1 MMSDIW
7 TVIWRERKTLFRYR
21 GSRLRTVL
29 TILVPVVMVA
39 VYFPWQIED
48 WVDSY
53 VSLFSAVVPMM
64 MVLLT
69 VPDSFAGERERHT
82 LGTLLATRLPD
93 RAILFG
99 KLAVSVA
106 VGFWMMLGVLALAL
120 VTANTAHWDGQVHF
134 YSVNVLLVDLAF
146 GLVLATLI
154 AGAGVLIS
162 LRAST
167 VQEAQQLLGVAVMTP
182 PMVLGLVA
190 LLLRERIA
198 DLVEGFGA
206 TEAILI
212 VMAALA
218 VAGAGLVMAAAARF
232 RRARLI
238 LD

>member
-21 GSRLRTVL
+21 GSRLRTVFS
-29 TILVPVVMVA
+29 ILVPVVMVA
-39 VYFPWQIED
+39 VYFPWQMED
-48 WVDSY
+48 WADSY

-134 YSVNVLLVDLAF
+134 YSVTVLLVDLGF
-146 GLVLATLI
+146 GLLLSILI

-167 VQEAQQLLGVAVMTP
+167 VQEAQQLLGVVVMTP
-182 PMVLGLVA
+182 PILLGLLA

-198 DLVEGFGA
+198 DAVEGLGA
-206 TEAILI
+206 AYAILI

-218 VAGAGLVMAAAARF
+218 VAGAGLVIAATARF
-232 RRARLI
+232 RRSRLI

>member
-29 TILVPVVMVA
+29 TILVPVIMVA
-39 VYFPWQIED
+39 VYFPWQMED
-48 WVDSY
+48 WADSY

-106 VGFWMMLGVLALAL
+106 LGFWMMIGVLALAL

-134 YSVNVLLVDLAF
+134 YSVNVLLVDLGF
-146 GLVLATLI
+146 GLVVATLI
-154 AGAGVLIS
+154 AAAGVLIS

-182 PMVLGLVA
+182 PIVLGLVA
-190 LLLRERIA
+190 LLVRERIE
-198 DLVEGFGA
+198 DLVEGIGA
-206 TEAILI
+206 TEAVLI

-218 VAGAGLVMAAAARF
+218 VVGAVLVAAATARF

>member
-1 MMSDIW
+1 VISDIW

-21 GSRLRTVL
+21 GSRLRTV
-29 TILVPVVMVA
+29 ISVLVPVVLVA
-39 VYFPWQIED
+39 VYFPWQVTD
-48 WVDSY
+48 WADSY

-82 LGTLLATRLPD
+82 LGTLLSTRLPD

-106 VGFWMMLGVLALAL
+106 LGFWMMLGVLALAL

-134 YSVNVLLVDLAF
+134 YSATVLLVDLGF
-146 GLVLATLI
+146 GLLLATLI
-154 AGAGVLIS
+154 AAAGVLIS

-167 VQEAQQLLGVAVMTP
+167 VQEAQQLLGVTVMTP
-182 PMVLGLVA
+182 PMVLGLLA
-190 LLLRERIA
+190 LLVRERIA
-198 DLVEGFGA
+198 DLVEGLGA

-218 VAGAGLVMAAAARF
+218 AVAAGLVTAAAVRF

>member
-29 TILVPVVMVA
+29 SILVPVVMVA
-39 VYFPWQIED
+39 VYFPWQTED
-48 WVDSY
+48 WADSY

-134 YSVNVLLVDLAF
+134 YSITVLLVDLGF
-146 GLVLATLI
+146 GLLLAILI
-154 AGAGVLIS
+154 AAAGVLIS

-182 PMVLGLVA
+182 PILLGMLA

-198 DLVEGFGA
+198 DAVEGLGA
-206 TEAILI
+206 TQAALI

-218 VAGAGLVMAAAARF
+218 VAGAGLVIAATARF

>member
-29 TILVPVVMVA
+29 SILVPVVMVA
-39 VYFPWQIED
+39 VYFPWQTED
-48 WVDSY
+48 WAESY

-134 YSVNVLLVDLAF
+134 YSVTVLLVDMGF
-146 GLVLATLI
+146 GLLLAILI

-182 PMVLGLVA
+182 PMVLGLLA

-198 DLVEGFGA
+198 DLVEGLGA

-218 VAGAGLVMAAAARF
+218 VAGAGLVMAATARF

>member
-29 TILVPVVMVA
+29 SILVPVVMVA
-39 VYFPWQIED
+39 VYFPWQTED
-48 WVDSY
+48 WADSY

-134 YSVNVLLVDLAF
+134 YSATVLLVDLGF
-146 GLVLATLI
+146 GLLLAILI

-167 VQEAQQLLGVAVMTP
+167 VQEAQQLLGAAVMTP
-182 PMVLGLVA
+182 PILLGLLA
-190 LLLRERIA
+190 LLLSERIGDA
-198 DLVEGFGA
+198 VEGIGA
-206 TEAILI
+206 TQAVLI

-218 VAGAGLVMAAAARF
+218 VAGAGLVIAATARF

>member
-29 TILVPVVMVA
+29 SILVPVVMVA
-39 VYFPWQIED
+39 VYFPWQTED
-48 WVDSY
+48 WADSY

-134 YSVNVLLVDLAF
+134 YSVTVLLVDLGF
-146 GLVLATLI
+146 GLLLAILI

-167 VQEAQQLLGVAVMTP
+167 VQEAQQLLGAAVMTP
-182 PMVLGLVA
+182 PILLGLLA
-190 LLLRERIA
+190 LLLSERIGDA
-198 DLVEGFGA
+198 VEGIGA
-206 TEAILI
+206 TQAVLI

-218 VAGAGLVMAAAARF
+218 VAGAGLVIAATARF

>member
-1 MMSDIW
+1 MSDIW
-7 TVIWRERKTLFRYR
+7 TVIWRERKPLFRYR

-29 TILVPVVMVA
+29 SILVPVVMVA
-39 VYFPWQIED
+39 VYFPWQMED
-48 WVDSY
+48 WADSY

-134 YSVNVLLVDLAF
+134 YSVTVLLVDLGF
-146 GLVLATLI
+146 GLLLAILI

-182 PMVLGLVA
+182 PILLGLLA

-198 DLVEGFGA
+198 DAVEGLGTTQA
-206 TEAILI
+206 VLI

-218 VAGAGLVMAAAARF
+218 VAGTVLVTAATARF

>member
-1 MMSDIW
+1 MSDIW

-29 TILVPVVMVA
+29 SILVPVVMVA
-39 VYFPWQIED
+39 VYFPWQMED
-48 WVDSY
+48 WADSY

-69 VPDSFAGERERHT
+69 VPDSFAGERERRT

-120 VTANTAHWDGQVHF
+120 VTANTAHWGGQVQF
-134 YSVNVLLVDLAF
+134 YSVAVLLADLGF
-146 GLVLATLI
+146 GLLLAILI

-182 PMVLGLVA
+182 PILLGLLA
-190 LLLRERIA
+190 LLLRERIEDA
-198 DLVEGFGA
+198 VEGIGA
-206 TEAILI
+206 TQAVLI

-218 VAGAGLVMAAAARF
+218 VAGAGLVIAATARF

>member
-29 TILVPVVMVA
+29 TILVPVN
-39 VYFPWQIED
+39 FPWQMED
-48 WVDSY
+48 WADSY

-99 KLAVSVA
+99 KLAVSVSL
-106 VGFWMMLGVLALAL
+106 GFWMMIGVLALAL
-120 VTANTAHWDGQVHF
+120 VTANTAHWHGQVHF
-134 YSVNVLLVDLAF
+134 YSVNVLLVDLGF
-146 GLVLATLI
+146 GLVVATLI
-154 AGAGVLIS
+154 AAAGVLIS

-182 PMVLGLVA
+182 PIVLGLVA
-190 LLLRERIA
+190 LLVRERIE
-198 DLVEGFGA
+198 DLVEGIGA
-206 TEAILI
+206 TEAVLI

-218 VAGAGLVMAAAARF
+218 VVGAVLVAAATARF

>member
-1 MMSDIW
+1 MMSDVW

-21 GSRLRTVL
+21 GSRLRTVFSF
-29 TILVPVVMVA
+29 LVPVVMVA
-39 VYFPWQIED
+39 VYFPWQTDD

-53 VSLFSAVVPMM
+53 VSLFSAIVPMM

-82 LGTLLATRLPD
+82 LGTLLASRLPD
-93 RAILFG
+93 RAILLG

-106 VGFWMMLGVLALAL
+106 LGFWMMLGVLMLAL
-120 VTANTAHWDGQVHF
+120 VTANTSHWDGQVHF
-134 YSVNVLLVDLAF
+134 YSVKVLLVDLGF
-146 GLVLATLI
+146 GLVVATLI

-167 VQEAQQLLGVAVMTP
+167 VQEAQQLLGAAVMTP
-182 PMVLGLVA
+182 PIVLGIIA
-190 LLLRERIA
+190 MIFRERIA
-198 DLVEGFGA
+198 DLVEGLGA
-206 TEAILI
+206 TQAVLI
-212 VMAALA
+212 IMAALA
-218 VAGAGLVMAAAARF
+218 AAGLALVTAATARF

>member
-1 MMSDIW
+1 MISDIG

-29 TILVPVVMVA
+29 SVLVPVVLVA
-39 VYFPWQIED
+39 VYFPWQVED
-48 WVDSY
+48 WADSY
-53 VSLFSAVVPMM
+53 ASLFSAVVPMM

-82 LGTLLATRLPD
+82 LGTLLSTRLPD

-99 KLAVSVA
+99 KLVVSVGL
-106 VGFWMMLGVLALAL
+106 GFWMMLGVLALAL

-134 YSVNVLLVDLAF
+134 YSATVLLVDLGF
-146 GLVLATLI
+146 GLLLAALI

-167 VQEAQQLLGVAVMTP
+167 VQEAQQLLGVTVMTP

-198 DLVEGFGA
+198 DLVEGVGA
-206 TEAILI
+206 TSAVLI

-218 VAGAGLVMAAAARF
+218 AAAAGLVTAAAARF

>member
-21 GSRLRTVL
+21 GSRLRTL
-29 TILVPVVMVA
+29 LSILVPVVMVA
-39 VYFPWQIED
+39 VYFPWQMED
-48 WVDSY
+48 WADSY
-53 VSLFSAVVPMM
+53 LSLFSAVVPMM

-99 KLAVSVA
+99 KLAISVA

-134 YSVNVLLVDLAF
+134 YSVTVLLVDLAF

-182 PMVLGLVA
+182 PMLLGLVA

-212 VMAALA
+212 VMAVLA
-218 VAGAGLVMAAAARF
+218 VAGAGLVLAATARF
-232 RRARLI
+232 KRAKLI

>member
-21 GSRLRTVL
+21 GSRLRTL
-29 TILVPVVMVA
+29 LSILVPVVMVA
-39 VYFPWQIED
+39 VYFPWQMED
-48 WVDSY
+48 WSDSY

-99 KLAVSVA
+99 KLAISVA

-134 YSVNVLLVDLAF
+134 YSVTVLLVDLAF

-182 PMVLGLVA
+182 PMLLGLVA

-212 VMAALA
+212 VMAVLA
-218 VAGAGLVMAAAARF
+218 VAGAGLVLAATARF
-232 RRARLI
+232 KRAKLI

>member
-1 MMSDIW
+1 
-7 TVIWRERKTLFRYR
+7 
-21 GSRLRTVL
+21 
-29 TILVPVVMVA
+29 
-39 VYFPWQIED
+39 
-48 WVDSY
+48 
-53 VSLFSAVVPMM
+53 VVPMM

-134 YSVNVLLVDLAF
+134 YSVTVLLVDLGF
-146 GLVLATLI
+146 GLLLAILI

-167 VQEAQQLLGVAVMTP
+167 VQEAQQLLGAAVMTP
-182 PMVLGLVA
+182 PILLGLLA
-190 LLLRERIA
+190 LLLSERIGDA
-198 DLVEGFGA
+198 VEGIGA
-206 TEAILI
+206 TQAVLI

-218 VAGAGLVMAAAARF
+218 VAGAGLVIAATARF

>member
-29 TILVPVVMVA
+29 TILVPVIMVA
-39 VYFPWQIED
+39 VYFPWQMED
-48 WVDSY
+48 WADSY

-99 KLAVSVA
+99 KVAVSVA
-106 VGFWMMLGVLALAL
+106 LGFWMMIGVLALAL

-134 YSVNVLLVDLAF
+134 YSVNVLLVDLGF
-146 GLVLATLI
+146 GLVVATLI
-154 AGAGVLIS
+154 AAAGVLIS

-182 PMVLGLVA
+182 PIVLGLVA
-190 LLLRERIA
+190 LLVRERIE
-198 DLVEGFGA
+198 DLVEGIGA
-206 TEAILI
+206 TEAVLI

-218 VAGAGLVMAAAARF
+218 VVGAVLVAAATARF

>member
-29 TILVPVVMVA
+29 SILVPVVMVA
-39 VYFPWQIED
+39 VYFPWQTED
-48 WVDSY
+48 WADSY

-134 YSVNVLLVDLAF
+134 YSVTVLLADLGF
-146 GLVLATLI
+146 GLLLAILI

-167 VQEAQQLLGVAVMTP
+167 VQEAQQLLGAAVMTP
-182 PMVLGLVA
+182 PILLGLLA
-190 LLLRERIA
+190 LLLSERIGDA
-198 DLVEGFGA
+198 VEGIGA
-206 TEAILI
+206 TQAVLI

-218 VAGAGLVMAAAARF
+218 VAGAGLVIAATARF

>member
-29 TILVPVVMVA
+29 SILVPVVMVA
-39 VYFPWQIED
+39 VYFPWQMED
-48 WVDSY
+48 WADSY

-134 YSVNVLLVDLAF
+134 YSVTVFLVDLGF
-146 GLVLATLI
+146 GLLLAILI

-167 VQEAQQLLGVAVMTP
+167 VQEAQQLLGGAVMTP
-182 PMVLGLVA
+182 PILLGLLA
-190 LLLRERIA
+190 LLLRERIGDA
-198 DLVEGFGA
+198 VEGIGA
-206 TEAILI
+206 IQAVLI

-218 VAGAGLVMAAAARF
+218 VAGAGLVIAATARF